1 MLKSQPKSQMKGLT
15 QFIVDLRN
23 SKDQDEEDKK
33 INLEINNIKTKFN
46 NNNLN
51 GYQKK
56 KYVCKLIYIYLI
68 GNPNLVDFGLKESFQ
83 LLQSNIF
90 SEKKL
95 GYIAVA
101 TLLDN
106 EKILINGKN
115 QKSKKFTSSKQRLN
129 YILENI
135 HTDLVRDLQSNNEE
149 FNCLAIQFI
158 ASVFTINADSDNTII
173 KESDENSHLW
183 LELVDMVYASV
194 TSPISSPIVK
204 SKASIALKSL
214 LKLYPQVII
223 TNNNWIP
230 RLLKLI
236 DDKDYSTIISSIPL
250 LQFILSL
257 EPQYVKSVMPSI
269 ASQLSQIVI
278 EGKCPEPYFY
288 YDSPAPWLIVKLL
301 QLVEQLFLLVDQQGS
316 QVLTIDK
323 LDDNTI
329 NQLRQVVAK
338 SIQNASQPIKGL
350 PNRNSQSSI
359 LFQAVSLAVFLEA
372 SPEAISG
379 AMNAL
384 LMLLTSNE
392 TNTRYLSL
400 DALIKLTARSNSNYL
415 SSLKDNFDKALNI
428 IMKLLRDK
436 DISVRRKALDLL
448 YTICNF
454 ENYNIIISKL
464 LDYFPNAD
472 FLLKSELAIK
482 IAVMAEKFATDST
495 WYVTTMLKLLS
506 IGGGSNSNG
515 VGFMSNEVWERI
527 VQIVVNNE
535 SLQKKTCKLLI
546 NLLRRPFDQRN
557 VASPLQHQQQQPP
570 PQALP
575 LSESLIK
582 VAAFV
587 LGEFGDQINDIEDLN
602 VIVQFQ
608 LLFDAYFKV
617 SLLTR
622 AMLLSTFLKFLVK
635 FPNESFVPDIVDLF
649 EIETQSIDLEIQ
661 TRAYEYLKL
670 VTLQSDFKLAQ
681 NVIKPFPAFN
691 NKVENPLMNRLGSVS
706 RIVGVN
712 RSRSLVMAKNIK
724 SKPVSRAIPEE
735 EEEVEEF
742 NTTIENDPFNEESA
756 TAAATTTTTTT
767 TTTTNN
773 NNGSHSLKLS
783 PNWYAGY
790 HRMLHFDAGIFY
802 EDQLI
807 KITYRIMKNTNELTI
822 KFTIINNARKNINK
836 DITGFTILNLES
848 LANIQDPNY
857 TLHIQTLPESTIK
870 DKTQMEIYIKVRNI
884 IENNES
890 PVLSMTYM
898 CGGSFNQLNLKFP
911 VLLLKTITPTTLSTF
926 EEFNKRWNQIG
937 QLLGIEQG
945 QFIHK
950 VILTHRYNSSNISR
964 LLSRVGLAII
974 KTTDDTLNGP
984 IYVASAGILHTQKS
998 NYGVLITIRGTDEIG
1013 KELQIVVRCT
1023 GGGVAEVICSTLKEI
1038 FTGKF

>member
-1 MLKSQPKSQMKGLT
+1 MSKSQPKSQMKGLT

-46 NNNLN
+46 NSNLN
-51 GYQKK
+51 
-56 KYVCKLIYIYLI
+56 
-68 GNPNLVDFGLKESFQ
+68 VDFGLKESFQ

-115 QKSKKFTSSKQRLN
+115 QKN
-129 YILENI
+129 
-135 HTDLVRDLQSNNEE
+135 LQSNNEE

-359 LFQAVSLAVFLEA
+359 LFQAVSLL
-372 SPEAISG
+372 
-379 AMNAL
+379 
-384 LMLLTSNE
+384 
-392 TNTRYLSL
+392 YLSL

-415 SSLKDNFDKALNI
+415 SSSKDNFDKALNI

-546 NLLRRPFDQRN
+546 NLLRRPFDQ
-557 VASPLQHQQQQPP
+557 Q
-570 PQALP
+570 
-575 LSESLIK
+575 SLIK

-724 SKPVSRAIPEE
+724 SKPKMIHLMKNQQP
-735 EEEVEEF
+735 
-742 NTTIENDPFNEESA
+742 PPPPPPPH
-756 TAAATTTTTTT
+756 T

-974 KTTDDTLNGP
+974 KTTDDALNGP

-998 NYGVLITIRGTDEIG
+998 NYGVLITIRGTDELV
-1013 KELQIVVRCT
+1013 KNYKLLLDVSVV
-1023 GGGVAEVICSTLKEI
+1023 E
-1038 FTGKF
+1038 